1 MPLTMRSSH
10 ADDLLGTDLVDNS
23 PALPRRSGCAVGNLT
38 NMPWVRLLSLAV
50 VAVCLVGCGAR
61 QVPGAARDQAGTFQ
75 FGGLTRTYRVHV
87 PPGPPVGLVLN
98 LHGGAATAIGQEG
111 LTDFDAAADAT
122 NLLVVYP
129 DGYDK
134 SWADGRAASPAARHH
149 IDDLGFLV
157 ALVGKLAS
165 DFGVPPGHVFS
176 TGMSNGG
183 FMSNRLACDRADV
196 FAAIAPVSGTLGAGV
211 ACNPSRPVSVLAV
224 HGTRDPLVPFNGG
237 DVHGR
242 GGVSHAISATAM
254 VDKWR
259 SVDGCRGDTSKQDLP
274 DVGDGTSVHRF
285 DASPCAD
292 SAEVVFY
299 KIDNGGH
306 TWPGAKQY
314 LPAAVIGATTRA
326 FDASHVIA
334 QFFLAHA
341 RN

>member
-1 MPLTMRSSH
+1 
-10 ADDLLGTDLVDNS
+10 
-23 PALPRRSGCAVGNLT
+23 
-38 NMPWVRLLSLAV
+38 MPWVRLLSLAV
-50 VAVCLVGCGAR
+50 VAVCLAGCGAH
-61 QVPGAARDQAGTFQ
+61 QVQAAARDQSGTFQ
-75 FGGLTRTYRVHV
+75 FDGLTRTYRVHV
-87 PPGPPVGLVLN
+87 PPAPPVGLVLN
-98 LHGGAATAIGQEG
+98 LHGGAATGIGQEG
-111 LTDFDAAADAT
+111 LSDFDSAADAT

-134 SWADGRAASPAARHH
+134 SWADGRGASPAARHH
-149 IDDLGFLV
+149 IDDLGFLI
-157 ALVGKLAS
+157 ALVGKLAN
-165 DFGVPPGHVFS
+165 DFGVAPGHIFS

-183 FMSNRLACDRADV
+183 FMSNRLACERADV

-242 GGVSHAISATAM
+242 GGVSHSISATAL

-259 SVDGCRGDTSKQDLP
+259 SVDRCQGDPSTQELP
-274 DVGDGTSVHRF
+274 DARDGTSVHRF

-292 SAEVVFY
+292 STEVVFY

-326 FDASHVIA
+326 FDASEVIA
-334 QFFLAHA
+334 HFFLAHA